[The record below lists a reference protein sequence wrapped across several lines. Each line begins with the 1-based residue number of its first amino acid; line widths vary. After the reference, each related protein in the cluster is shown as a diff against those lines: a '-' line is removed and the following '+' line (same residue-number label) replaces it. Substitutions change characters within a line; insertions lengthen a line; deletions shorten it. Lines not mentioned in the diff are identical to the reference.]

1 MFLDL
6 CVELLQEIAN
16 QLDRSDHKSLRAVC
30 KDLSFAME
38 PLFFSSLVLKT
49 HELRHH
55 RWFFQA
61 LATEKTGWT
70 PFIKTLRIISGQ
82 LELDS
87 EEVADMGLP
96 LPEHATQDLLISALW
111 SIRNARTIIWRVGQD
126 APGWERNTISYFIN
140 TLHSLNDLQLDL
152 QEPIYLQLG
161 DLPCLRKLEIRARD
175 GMAEPLVQHVSEVVA
190 QSRSLTSLHLPE
202 SSAWSEVWKVLGNKT
217 ELRLKEIS
225 TPTVTPA
232 LIAYLV
238 SYSGIEKLN
247 LQSLDKGSEDRL
259 ADNFA
264 NRVLPRHAESLVELS
279 CISQYPSRW
288 SFGTHNVDAIS
299 QLYKLTRLEMSVNL
313 AEVTLANSTTNA
325 VHLLLRTAGLLPALC
340 TLIICPAS
348 HARPGGVYHRI
359 TRLISTAVTNF
370 KTHVHSSTIVHVH
383 HKLFELKPVN
393 VADAAKDS
401 EEFLGYLEIP

>member
-16 QLDRSDHKSLRAVC
+16 QLDRGDHKSLRAVC

-38 PLFFSSLVLKT
+38 PLFFSSLVKT
-49 HELRHH
+49 HELRHR
-55 RWFFQA
+55 RWFLQA

-70 PFIKTLRIISGQ
+70 PYIKTLRIISGQ

-96 LPEHATQDLLISALW
+96 LPEHAIQDLLISALW

-126 APGWERNTISYFIN
+126 APGWERNTICYFIN
-140 TLHSLNDLQLDL
+140 TLHSLND
-152 QEPIYLQLG
+152 LQLG
-161 DLPCLRKLEIRARD
+161 DLPCLRKLEIRARN
-175 GMAEPLVQHVSEVVA
+175 GRAEPLVQHVSEVVA

-202 SSAWSEVWKVLGNKT
+202 SSARSEVWKVLGNKT

-232 LIAYLV
+232 LITYLV
-238 SYSGIEKLN
+238 SYSGIERLN

-288 SFGTHNVDAIS
+288 SFGMHNVDVIS
-299 QLYKLTRLEMSVNL
+299 QLYKLTSLEMSVNL
-313 AEVTLANSTTNA
+313 AEVTLANSATNT

-340 TLIICPAS
+340 TLIICPAGR
-348 HARPGGVYHRI
+348 ARSPGAYRRI
-359 TRLISTAVTNF
+359 TRLNQGISTAVTNF
-370 KTHVHSSTIVHVH
+370 RTHVDSSAIVHVH
-383 HKLFELKPVN
+383 HELFELKPLN
-393 VADAAKDS
+393 VVDAAKDS
-401 EEFLGYLEIP
+401 EGFLGYREIS